1 MKKIVLISC
10 SSKKQNIKTTARNLY
25 CSPLFKLSLEYAEKL
40 NPDEIFILSAEHH
53 LVNLDTIIEPYDT
66 TLSKVSNYQSLKKP
80 KLKVLN
86 RIEKINWGIKVL
98 EQLSEIV
105 NFDTDEII
113 VLAGKD
119 YYEPLS
125 SKIDKKS
132 MVLNGRIGERLQFLK
147 NKISN

>member
-66 TLSKVSNYQSLKKP
+66 TLSVNRQQKVY
-80 KLKVLN
+80 
-86 RIEKINWGIKVL
+86 
-98 EQLSEIV
+98 
-105 NFDTDEII
+105 
-113 VLAGKD
+113 
-119 YYEPLS
+119 
-125 SKIDKKS
+125 
-132 MVLNGRIGERLQFLK
+132 
-147 NKISN
+147 

>member
-10 SSKKQNIKTTARNLY
+10 SSKKKNIKTAARNLY
-25 CSPLFKLSLEYAEKL
+25 CSPLFKLSLEYAQKL

-66 TLSKVSNYQSLKKP
+66 TLSKISNVQSLKKP
-80 KLKVLN
+80 NLKVLN

-98 EQLSEIV
+98 EQLSEII